1 MEKEKNLEKEKEKA
15 LDVFKSYINEMS
27 KINVYEEIEDG
38 SHIEQCKYFMNLL
51 ISRPQIKIVLEIGF
65 NTGVSAASFL
75 SSRDDVIVIS
85 VDIGVHKYIHDCK
98 KLINQQFPGRHT
110 LLIGDSKKIIPEL
123 IKLGQIFPDLIFID
137 GDHSDPTPLIDARNC
152 LAMAS
157 KETILVMDD
166 TNLINGWAGVL
177 QAMCELI
184 KNKEIDTSRVGCEQ
198 FGRSA
203 WTLFF
208 KAPTNQ
214 V

>member
-51 ISRPQIKIVLEIGF
+51 ISRPQ
-65 NTGVSAASFL
+65 
-75 SSRDDVIVIS
+75 
-85 VDIGVHKYIHDCK
+85 
-98 KLINQQFPGRHT
+98 
-110 LLIGDSKKIIPEL
+110 
-123 IKLGQIFPDLIFID
+123 ID

-184 KNKEIDTSRVGCEQ
+184 KNKEIDTSRVVCEQ
-198 FGRSA
+198 FGRNA

-214 V
+214 A

>member
-1 MEKEKNLEKEKEKA
+1 MAYSKFSLYNEALKEISVTEQ
-15 LDVFKSYINEMS
+15 
-27 KINVYEEIEDG
+27 IEGG
-38 SHIEQCKYFMNLL
+38 SQIEQCRYFMDLL

-65 NTGVSAASFL
+65 NTGVSAAYFL

-85 VDIGVHKYIHDCK
+85 VDIGEHKYVNDCK
-98 KLINQQFPGRHT
+98 QLINEQFPGRHT

-137 GDHSDPTPLIDARNC
+137 GDHIAPTPLIDARNC
-152 LAMAS
+152 LALAR
-157 KETILVMDD
+157 KDTILVMDD

-184 KNKEIDTSRVGCEQ
+184 QNKEIDTSRVSCEQ

-203 WTLFF
+203 WTLFW
-208 KAPTNQ
+208 KAS
-214 V
+214 

>member
-1 MEKEKNLEKEKEKA
+1 MEKEMAYSKFSLYNEALKEISVTEQ
-15 LDVFKSYINEMS
+15 
-27 KINVYEEIEDG
+27 IEG
-38 SHIEQCKYFMNLL
+38 GRQIEQCRYFMDLL

-65 NTGVSAASFL
+65 NSGVSAAYFL

-85 VDIGVHKYIHDCK
+85 VDIGEHKYVHDCK
-98 KLINQQFPGRHT
+98 RLINEQFPGRHT

-137 GDHSDPTPLIDARNC
+137 GDHIAPTPLIDARNC
-152 LAMAS
+152 LALAR
-157 KETILVMDD
+157 KDTILVMDD

-184 KNKEIDTSRVGCEQ
+184 QNKEIDTSRVSCEQ

-203 WTLFF
+203 WTLFW
-208 KAPTNQ
+208 KAS
-214 V
+214 